1 MIFTAKQPATH
12 NLEFQLAFDNG
23 RMNQQLW
30 SGVSATLLMTTLS
43 LTTSAQA
50 QQSTGLEYSAQGSSS
65 VTQVP
70 QKPETATPAVKQ
82 SFPQP
87 EEAVKVGRIQSEIE
101 TATQQTETIA
111 KIHAFELA
119 GRQAVVLYVRNIP
132 VLTFLSTPSP
142 AIEQTQAED
151 TSARSRKRASHN
163 QHLQARAYNAGTLEG
178 GRQHNAA
185 VDEVELETNPVWRA
199 TTVAAR
205 LNQMHRDNVDASNI
219 VVRWNDE
226 DKAFSIEVNGEEIA
240 QVNNTTILPDTT
252 RNLAQD
258 ALQATNRMRRL
269 VGNAPPLQKIADMP
283 QPQKPPVREVA
294 FGPIRME
301 IRGMASWYGPG
312 FHGNRSASGEIYNQ
326 NALTAAH
333 RNLPFGTNVLV
344 TNLRNGRSVVV
355 RINDR
360 GPFVRGRV
368 IDLSAAAARML
379 GMMQTGVAPVSVQ
392 VIDNSR
398 VASDSY

>member
-1 MIFTAKQPATH
+1 
-12 NLEFQLAFDNG
+12 
-23 RMNQQLW
+23 
-30 SGVSATLLMTTLS
+30 MTTLS

-50 QQSTGLEYSAQGSSS
+50 QQATGLEYSAQGSSS
-65 VTQVP
+65 VTQIP
-70 QKPETATPAVKQ
+70 QEPEPVTPAVKQ

-101 TATQQTETIA
+101 TATEQAETIA

-142 AIEQTQAED
+142 GIEGTQTED
-151 TSARSRKRASHN
+151 TSTRSRKRASNN
-163 QHLQARAYNAGTLEG
+163 QHLQARAYNADTLDG
-178 GRQHNAA
+178 DRQRNAA
-185 VDEVELETNPVWRA
+185 LEELELETNPVWKA

-205 LNQMHRDNVDASNI
+205 LNQMHRDNVDARNI
-219 VVRWNDE
+219 VVRWNAE
-226 DKAFSIEVNGEEIA
+226 DKAYSIEVNGEEIA

-269 VGNAPPLQKIADMP
+269 VGNAPPLRKIADMP
-283 QPQKPPVREVA
+283 QPEKPPVRQVA
-294 FGPIRME
+294 LGPIRME

-379 GMMQTGVAPVSVQ
+379 GMMQSGVAPVSVQ